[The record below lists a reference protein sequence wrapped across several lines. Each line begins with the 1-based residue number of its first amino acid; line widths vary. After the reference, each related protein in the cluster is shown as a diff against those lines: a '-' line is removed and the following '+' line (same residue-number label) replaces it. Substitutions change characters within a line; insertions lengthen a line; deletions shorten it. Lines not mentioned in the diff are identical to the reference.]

1 MSATCSV
8 TALDCGADGSRVA
21 SETVIP
27 LSGLVPGSS
36 SLLHDVKAS
45 AADNNAN
52 ENNVNFFIELE
63 LLKSET

>member
-21 SETVIP
+21 SETATSFVRTC
-27 LSGLVPGSS
+27 PGSS

-45 AADNNAN
+45 TADNNAH

-63 LLKSET
+63 LLKR